1 MVMVRVA
8 YRATGVVF
16 RQRTRTWPAGS
27 AASSG
32 RVLVATVQAIAVPLA
47 EMSPKATLPPAVL
60 VFRSSVILK
69 SPAAATVSGP

>member
-1 MVMVRVA
+1 M
-8 YRATGVVF
+8 
-16 RQRTRTWPAGS
+16 
-27 AASSG
+27 
-32 RVLVATVQAIAVPLA
+32 ATVQAIAVPLA